1 MTTQRFQG
9 KYRIE
14 STRLQN
20 HDYST
25 NGWYFVTICTRDRL
39 CFFGDAIAGQIQLSE
54 IGEIAQKFWEEIP
67 SHFKHTYLD
76 AYVIMPNH
84 VHGIIVIDRP
94 ESGKNL
100 DECRDVTVDKCRDVT
115 VDECRDVT
123 CNVSTC
129 NVSTS
134 TTNITTS
141 HNFNDC
147 DISRAMSEISPK
159 AGSLSVIL
167 RSYKSAVKR
176 WCTMNNHISFA
187 WQAGFHDSIIRSDTS
202 VNWVR
207 QYIINNPAR
216 WELDKNNAENLWM

>member
-1 MTTQRFQG
+1 MTTQRFKD

-20 HDYST
+20 YDYSA
-25 NGWYFVTICTRDRL
+25 NGWYFVTICTRDKL

-94 ESGKNL
+94 ASGKN
-100 DECRDVTVDKCRDVT
+100 VNV
-115 VDECRDVT
+115 CRDVT
-123 CNVSTC
+123 CNVST
-129 NVSTS
+129 SQ
-134 TTNITTS
+134 TNITTS
-141 HNFNDC
+141 DNFNDC

-176 WCTMNNHISFA
+176 WCTMNSHTSFA
-187 WQAGFHDSIIRSDTS
+187 WQAGFHDSIIRSDAS